1 MTVSIDISPKGAYFV
16 IRTPTSA
23 STRLALAVRA
33 GRERRDWTRERL
45 AHESGLSFAAIA
57 QIESGR
63 RADVRASSLV
73 ALADAL
79 EVSVDYLV
87 RDEVAASMLQHRAYV
102 YDSTDQL
109 AQSVP
114 PLVTRGLE
122 RGHPVLVVAPKPA
135 LSAIKKTLGS
145 DARHVAW
152 GESSDWYTTPFA
164 TTTRYAAFVR
174 DARKA
179 GADWVD
185 IFGEP
190 VWSGR
195 GRAQAASWTRYESLL
210 NLVFGAWP
218 ASVGCLYDARTV
230 PRQVRSDLHCTHPE
244 VVTAEGSEASA
255 SFEPPEQFVTR

>member
-1 MTVSIDISPKGAYFV
+1 MR
-16 IRTPTSA
+16 RTSESTST
-23 STRLALAVRA
+23 STRLAGAVRA
-33 GRERRDWTRERL
+33 GRERQGWTRERL
-45 AHESGLSFAAIA
+45 AHESGLSFAAIT

-63 RADVRASSLV
+63 RAEVRASSLV

-102 YDSTDQL
+102 YDSTDDL
-109 AQSVP
+109 AESVS
-114 PLVTRGLE
+114 PLVARGLE
-122 RGHPVLVVAPKPA
+122 AGRTVLVVAPKPA
-135 LSAIKKTLGS
+135 LTAIKTALGAE
-145 DARHVAW
+145 ARHLTW
-152 GESSDWYTTPFA
+152 GDSSDWYTTPFEA
-164 TTTRYAAFVR
+164 TSRYGAFVR

-195 GRAQAASWTRYESLL
+195 SSTQAASWTRYESLL

-218 ASVGCLYDARTV
+218 ANVGCLYDARTV

-255 SFEPPEQFVTR
+255 SFEQPEQFVTR